1 MITKGFCI
9 SLHKGLQ
16 CDHISRTLVCA
27 ALRKLQLQFNS
38 LRKYFVFREEWF
50 YSSTMDLL
58 TWPQKT
64 NQSIPKAQCGGFDP
78 LPKSF
83 KHLHT
88 CPQHIYIYN
97 MFFCWCKSVPGE
109 GRSRPCMLLKLW
121 RKITKGMDPLELD
134 SNLNHLI
141 QSRRVGIE
149 QQLAF
154 SVTFGT
160 ATS

>member
-16 CDHISRTLVCA
+16 CDQISRTLVCA

-64 NQSIPKAQCGGFDP
+64 NQSIPKLSAVVLTLFQRALSIFTGVRN
-78 LPKSF
+78 
-83 KHLHT
+83 
-88 CPQHIYIYN
+88 IYIYN